1 MNKEQIKGTV
11 KDVAGKIEEKVGQL
25 TGNKQQEAR
34 GDAKQVAGKTEKLVG
49 DAKQAVKKGIDR
61 I

>member
-34 GDAKQVAGKTEKLVG
+34 GDAKQAAGKTEKLVG